1 MNACIQSQGCSY
13 IRLKAV
19 TAQNEKISPVGT
31 IEHGAE
37 RHAGFSSSAVTTVNR
52 YYYGAERHAG
62 FSSSAVTTVNRY
74 YSPKETEYEQKEQ
87 EKDP

>member
-1 MNACIQSQGCSY
+1 M
-13 IRLKAV
+13 V
-19 TAQNEKISPVGT
+19 TSV
-31 IEHGAE
+31 H
-37 RHAGFSSSAVTTVNR
+37 
-52 YYYGAERHAG
+52 GAERHAG